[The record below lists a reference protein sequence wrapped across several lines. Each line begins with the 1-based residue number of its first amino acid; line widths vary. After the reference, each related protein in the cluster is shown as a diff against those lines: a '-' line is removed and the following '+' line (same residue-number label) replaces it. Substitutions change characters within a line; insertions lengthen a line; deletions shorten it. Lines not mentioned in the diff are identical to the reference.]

1 MSIFRTMGRV
11 LAALTVI
18 SALFVLPLA
27 QASAEESDS
36 PHVSS
41 RWGGGILHQGDDYAY
56 FNFDTGTVTV
66 CDKERDG
73 DAVYAYFRYRN
84 DMVSMELYDNTSG
97 CTSYSIEGKS
107 AYKYVTVCEEAWGPD
122 WCHSPVYL
130 R

>member
-1 MSIFRTMGRV
+1 MSIYRTLGRV

-18 SALFVLPLA
+18 SALLVLPVA
-27 QASAEESDS
+27 QASAEKSDS
-36 PHVSS
+36 PHVS
-41 RWGGGILHQGDDYAY
+41 RGWDGGFLYQGEDVAY
-56 FNFDTGTVTV
+56 FDFDEGRLNV
-66 CDKERDG
+66 CDNEKDG

-97 CTSYSIEGKS
+97 CTWYSIEGKS
-107 AYKYVTVCEEAWGPD
+107 AYKYVTICEEAWGPD